1 MAHSIKT
8 VYVIHHSHTDIGYT
22 DLQERVI
29 DTQVDYIR
37 TVLSMMEK
45 EENADFRWNCETLF
59 CVEEF
64 FKTASQA
71 EKEAFTA
78 LAAQGKIG
86 FSANYLNFTDLVDC
100 SVYRERL
107 HSWQEKLPM
116 KTAMMADINGI
127 SMGYR
132 DVMLAEGVEFLF
144 MNIHCHHGMY
154 PLYQNQNAF
163 WWENAAGQR
172 LLVWNGEHYNLG
184 NALGLK
190 PNRAANFMIQNHF
203 GSQGQ

>member
-29 DTQVDYIR
+29 DTQVDYIH

-45 EENADFRWNCETLF
+45 QENADFRWNCETLF

-64 FKTASQA
+64 FKDATEDEKKAFLRLAS
-71 EKEAFTA
+71 
-78 LAAQGKIG
+78 QGKIG
-86 FSANYLNFTDLVDC
+86 LSANYLNFTDLADC
-100 SVYRERL
+100 TVYRDRL
-107 HSWQEKLPM
+107 HRWQQILPM

-132 DVMLAEGVEFLF
+132 DAMIAEGVEFLF
-144 MNIHCHHGMY
+144 TNIHCHHGMY

-172 LLVWNGEHYNLG
+172 LLAVIAH
-184 NALGLK
+184 
-190 PNRAANFMIQNHF
+190 NRGGANKDLSKFADQIN
-203 GSQGQ
+203 SLCDKWDR